1 MPRST
6 LRPAKGIPLADPA
19 TSNPAPSIPG
29 TPVDTVTCECG
40 TVVKVKG
47 MPPLSTVAC
56 PKCNRQFPVPFR
68 MGQFLV
74 LRLLGK
80 GAMGEVFE
88 AKDTTLGRRVA
99 VKMLG
104 KKVSASEET
113 MRSFVQEARN
123 LAALNHRNVVQ
134 VHTIGVEKGHP
145 YIVME
150 LVSGGRV
157 DQMIQKDTP
166 GDERRLLQIAVDVA
180 RGLDAAWKAGLVH
193 GDVKPANILLD
204 QQGQGKIVD
213 FGLARFAE
221 SDIEGKI
228 YGTPYYLPPELL
240 EGKAPDFRSDMY
252 SMGASFFHA
261 FTGRP
266 PFRAKTVKDIVRMRL
281 IEPAPDLRT
290 LAPDV
295 HRRTAA
301 VFARI
306 LQKDPDQ
313 RYSSYDALVA
323 DLQRALEGLDQPD
336 SDDDLAELTDA
347 MQTDI
352 VAGRSSRGPRH
363 AVHTPEPG
371 ARSRSFSRTHHGRG
385 IAPPGGKRGIGVF
398 VIVGVVL
405 FVVAI
410 GVLIATG
417 AFKGKGGAGATA
429 EQRSFTDG
437 FDGAVLDPAWQPL
450 AGGGAIGKG
459 ILKISDR
466 DAAREPGI
474 QRTIG
479 PGSYSATIAVSK
491 FEWAGS
497 GEVFKVEVEATR
509 SRELL
514 LHLYNDQGNCT
525 LEAKIRSDGV
535 PKLLG
540 KTRFDAPPKALNL
553 RIEWSAEEWAW
564 RVYYGIDGQPAST
577 KVEGGFHS
585 PDDRSAADKRVLRIV
600 VDQYASAGTTVA
612 EIDEV
617 SVKFA
622 E

>member
-1 MPRST
+1 M
-6 LRPAKGIPLADPA
+6 ADPI
-19 TSNPAPSIPG
+19 TTNPPSVPG

-47 MPPLSTVAC
+47 LPPLSTVAC
-56 PKCNRQFPVPFR
+56 PKCARQFPVPFR

-74 LRLLGK
+74 LKLLGK

-88 AKDTTLGRRVA
+88 AKDTTLGRHVA

-104 KKVSASEET
+104 KKVGASEDA

-134 VHTIGVEKGHP
+134 VHTIGIEKGQP

-166 GDERRLLQIAVDVA
+166 GDERRLLTIAVDVA
-180 RGLDAAWKAGLVH
+180 RGLEAAWKAGLVH

-301 VFARI
+301 VFARM
-306 LQKDPDQ
+306 LQKSPDE
-313 RYSSYDALVA
+313 RYPSYDALVA

-336 SDDDLAELTDA
+336 SDDELSELTDA

-352 VAGRSSRGPRH
+352 IAGRSSRGVRH
-363 AVHTPEPG
+363 AHAAEPG
-371 ARSRSFSRTHHGRG
+371 ARSRSFTRTHHGRG
-385 IAPPGGKRGIGVF
+385 AAPPSKRGIGVF
-398 VIVGVVL
+398 VGGGVAL
-405 FVVAI
+405 LAVAVI
-410 GVLIATG
+410 VLIATG
-417 AFKGKGGAGATA
+417 AFKGGGAAA
-429 EQRSFTDG
+429 AQERSFTDT
-437 FDGAVLDPAWQPL
+437 FDGAVLDPAWTPL
-450 AGGGAIGKG
+450 AAGGEIGKSV
-459 ILKISDR
+459 LRISDR
-466 DAAREPGI
+466 DAAKEPGV

-479 PGSYSATIAVSK
+479 PGSYTATISVSK

-525 LEAKIRSDGV
+525 LETKIRSDGV

-540 KTRFDAPPKALNL
+540 KTTFTAPPKSLRL
-553 RIEWSAEEWAW
+553 RIDWSAQEWTW
-564 RVYYGIDGQPAST
+564 RVFYGIDGQPAST
-577 KVEGGFHS
+577 KAEGGFYS
-585 PDDRSAADKRVLRIV
+585 PDDRSVADKRVIRII
-600 VDQYASAGTTVA
+600 VDQYASAGTTTA

-617 SVKFA
+617 AVTFPQEEK
-622 E
+622 